1 MILLQEHYFTLSHKL
16 DTLLLH
22 LFNPINMVGIVLYI
36 EVVIVAI
43 LWFLVGQ

>member
-1 MILLQEHYFTLSHKL
+1 MIPLQEHCFTLSHKL
-16 DTLLLH
+16 NTLLPH

-36 EVVIVAI
+36 EVDIVAI